1 MAGRPSGQQKSTLMK
16 GAVTVLFGF
25 GCKFEHIQFN
35 TSAITS
41 LLPRRNAQLHK
52 KKQRVIR
59 KRITLCFLVK
69 PFLHKFG
76 VNVVSNQPNRVD
88 KRRGINAF

>member
-35 TSAITS
+35 TSVFTLKEQNHLFPNCANYLPDCPEGDFVSGKNCSSMSKLS
-41 LLPRRNAQLHK
+41 LE
-52 KKQRVIR
+52 V
-59 KRITLCFLVK
+59 
-69 PFLHKFG
+69 
-76 VNVVSNQPNRVD
+76 
-88 KRRGINAF
+88 